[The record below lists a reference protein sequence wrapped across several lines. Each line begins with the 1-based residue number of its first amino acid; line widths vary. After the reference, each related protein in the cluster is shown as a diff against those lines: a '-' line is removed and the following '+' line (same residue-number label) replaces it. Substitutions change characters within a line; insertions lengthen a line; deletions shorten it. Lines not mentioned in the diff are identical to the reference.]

1 MNLLNVR
8 NFNDQTGAAHKKNS
22 NLFQIKFF
30 GRICVNKKCRFHK
43 KKVYYANKLYNS
55 ELCININKNQSS
67 WK

>member
-30 GRICVNKKCRFHK
+30 RGGYVSIKNVVSTK
-43 KKVYYANKLYNS
+43 KKFITQ
-55 ELCININKNQSS
+55 INYTTVSCV
-67 WK
+67 